1 MLKRKNFTFIILICL
16 GMGYFLAMSSLSIN
30 PFLKSQ
36 AALIPFQL
44 SAVIYFTYLR
54 WNRDREFS

>member
-1 MLKRKNFTFIILICL
+1 MFKRKITLIMLTCL

-44 SAVIYFTYLR
+44 GAVIYFTYLR
-54 WNRDREFS
+54 WHRDKEFG

>member
-1 MLKRKNFTFIILICL
+1 MLKRKNLTFIMLFCF
-16 GMGYFLAMSSLSIN
+16 GMAYFLTMSSLSIN

-36 AALIPFQL
+36 AAMLPIQL

-54 WNRDREFS
+54 WNRHKEFS

>member
-1 MLKRKNFTFIILICL
+1 MFKRKNITFIILTCL

-36 AALIPFQL
+36 AAMVPIQL
-44 SAVIYFTYLR
+44 SLVIYFIYLR
-54 WNRDREFS
+54 WNRHKEFS

>member
-1 MLKRKNFTFIILICL
+1 MFKRKNLTLVMLTCL

-36 AALIPFQL
+36 AALIPFQI
-44 SAVIYFTYLR
+44 SVVIYFTYLR
-54 WNRDREFS
+54 WHRHKEFS

>member
-1 MLKRKNFTFIILICL
+1 MLKRKNLILIMLTCF

-36 AALIPFQL
+36 AALIPFQIGV
-44 SAVIYFTYLR
+44 VIYFTYLR
-54 WNRDREFS
+54 WHRHKEFS

>member
-1 MLKRKNFTFIILICL
+1 MLKRKNLTLVMLTCL

-36 AALIPFQL
+36 AALIPFQI
-44 SAVIYFTYLR
+44 SIVIYFTYLR
-54 WNRDREFS
+54 WYRHKEFS